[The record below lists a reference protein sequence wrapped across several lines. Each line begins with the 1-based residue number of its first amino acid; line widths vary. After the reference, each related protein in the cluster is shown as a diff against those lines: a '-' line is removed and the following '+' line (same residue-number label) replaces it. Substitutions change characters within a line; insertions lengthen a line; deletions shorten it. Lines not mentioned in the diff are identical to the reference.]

1 MKDTISSNQP
11 ETIYLSSDGCEDKK
25 AGSCGQHDRARLS
38 SGRPVESTEDDDYE
52 HATYVERTDVGVSL
66 TVKLKRGT
74 GTRDQ
79 DEVIAKAKGSTL
91 EDAREDMNEL
101 REYIR
106 DLAEDAR
113 QIQPDPD
120 PDPDE

>member
-1 MKDTISSNQP
+1 MTDQDSVAADQSN
-11 ETIYLSSDGCEDKK
+11 Y
-25 AGSCGQHDRARLS
+25 
-38 SGRPVESTEDDDYE
+38 TEDDDYE
-52 HATYVERTDVGVSL
+52 HVKCVKRTDVGVSL

-74 GTRDQ
+74 DTRDQ

-106 DLAEDAR
+106 DLAADAR
-113 QIQPDPD
+113 QIQPDPE
-120 PDPDE
+120 PDE